1 MRLGPRTK
9 LGLIV
14 YAIWIAMGLYEM
26 TQGPVGMVMAVWT
39 VAIPFAFSVAWICI
53 AVRALSRGDWRY
65 R

>member
-14 YAIWIAMGLYEM
+14 FAIWISMGLCEM
-26 TQGPVGMVMAVWT
+26 SQGPVGMVMAVWT
-39 VAIPFAFSVAWICI
+39 VAIPFSFSVAWICI
-53 AVRALSRGDWRY
+53 AVRALSRGDRRY